1 MDLPS
6 TLRALYEGALAQP
19 ERDRPDWL
27 ARHCPDPR
35 LRERVLAMLC
45 DPTRSDPLALS
56 LGERMEA
63 LATGPVA
70 IALPS
75 GGRIGPFELV
85 DILGQGGFATVY
97 RGVREVEGVRQEV
110 AIKLLHCGLHSA
122 DSQRQFRREQRALAQ
137 LRHPHIARL
146 VEGGITGAGLPY
158 IALELVEGERI
169 TDHVRRARCG
179 LEARLE
185 LFLNVCEAVEAAH
198 RALIVH
204 RDLKPANVLV
214 TTDGHVKLLDFG
226 IAKLLDEV
234 EEDATRTGHQPFTP
248 AYAAPEQRLGTQV
261 TTATDVYALGVLL
274 GELVSGQRLND
285 GRAATPASYISGN
298 EEPGVLPEAAAIMR
312 RRLRGDLGAIVQ
324 KALAEEP
331 ERRYASAAGLAADV
345 RHLLAAR
352 PVTARRQ
359 TRWYHA
365 RRFVQR
371 NRGVVVLALA
381 FMLALAGAFAAVLWQ
396 ARVARFEAA
405 RANGTR
411 EFLLQV
417 FAAARPAGPR
427 LAPPTV
433 ADVVSAG
440 IVEAQQS
447 TLLQPRVRISLVSAL
462 GEVLAGQG
470 EHARSV
476 ELLGSNVAAAETLL
490 PVADPV
496 RIEAGLALAR
506 AEQAAGRRGA
516 ARARTD
522 ALLADAAAGDDLRAG
537 LLAFSAQLGAE
548 LFERE
553 RALRESAAAVR
564 LCTACAPPTRVR
576 VLLARGDVLAAFQE
590 DPAARQPLEEALA
603 LQRAIHGD
611 RHLAVAETLQRLS
624 RHARRRGDLTAADAL
639 AREAVAVA
647 EASVPA
653 PHRARAEALDTLWQ
667 VLIDAN
673 RNEEARV
680 LGEQVVA
687 MDEATLGS
695 AHPALATSKNTLAFV
710 QQRLGNRDAAIAG
723 YREALA
729 ISMQWP
735 ENVRRTATYKSNL
748 GGELAAGGAVQE
760 GLQLLHEA
768 LADLRGMADPD
779 HGEIC
784 AALEKLGG
792 LQLQHGDAAGALA
805 SFSASDALY
814 RTRIPDAPPAWR
826 VHSLVGLGLAMAATG
841 DAAGATLQL
850 REAVRRIDAVDGIPF
865 HTRAQA
871 RAGLALQLAAAGE
884 LDEARVLARQAAH
897 DRRAAPAIGATT
909 AALMQRIEP
918 LLVD

>member
-1 MDLPS
+1 MTS
-6 TLRALYEGALAQP
+6 LREFYEGALARP
-19 ERDRPDWL
+19 ASERKAWL
-27 ARHCPDPR
+27 AGACADVM
-35 LRERVLAMLC
+35 LRERVLAMLREA
-45 DPTRSDPLALS
+45 TTTDPLEIP

-63 LATGPVA
+63 LAAGATPL
-70 IALPS
+70 ALPS
-75 GGRIGPFELV
+75 GGRIGPFELT

-97 RGVREVEGVRQEV
+97 RGVREVEGARQEV
-110 AIKLLHCGLHSA
+110 AIKLLHRGLHSV

-146 VEGGITGAGLPY
+146 VEGGITEAGLPY
-158 IALELVEGERI
+158 IALELVDGERI
-169 TDHVRRARCG
+169 TEHVKRGRCG
-179 LEARLE
+179 LEARLG
-185 LFLNVCEAVEAAH
+185 LFLMVCEAVEAAH

-214 TTDGHVKLLDFG
+214 TSDGHVKLLDFG

-248 AYAAPEQRLGTQV
+248 AYAAPEQRLGAQV

-285 GRAATPASYISGN
+285 DTAATPASCISGD
-298 EEPGVLPEAAAIMR
+298 EEPGVLPETAAVMR

-324 KALAEEP
+324 KALAAEP
-331 ERRYASAAGLAADV
+331 EHRYASAAGLAADI

-352 PVTARRQ
+352 PVLARRQ

-371 NRGVVVLALA
+371 NRGGVVLALA
-381 FMLALAGAFAAVLWQ
+381 CALALGGAFAAVLWQ
-396 ARVARFEAA
+396 ARVARFEAE
-405 RANGTR
+405 RATSTR

-417 FAAARPAGPR
+417 FGAARPAGPR

-440 IVEAQQS
+440 ILEAQQS
-447 TLLQPRVRISLVSAL
+447 ALLQPRVRISLISAL
-462 GEVLAGQG
+462 GEVLVGQG

-476 ELLGSNVAAAETLL
+476 EVLSSNVAAAQSL
-490 PVADPV
+490 PVGDPV
-496 RIEAGLALAR
+496 RTEAGLALAR
-506 AEQAAGRRGA
+506 AEQAAGERGA
-516 ARARTD
+516 ARARID
-522 ALLADAAAGDDLRAG
+522 ALLDGPAPNDALRSE

-548 LFERE
+548 LFEQG
-553 RALRESAAAVR
+553 RALRESAEALR
-564 LCTACAPPTRVR
+564 LCSGCAAPIRVR
-576 VLLARGDVLAAFQE
+576 VLLSRGDVLAAFHE
-590 DPAARQPLEEALA
+590 DTAARAPFQEALA
-603 LQRAIHGD
+603 LQRAIHGE
-611 RHLAVAETLQRLS
+611 RHVEVAATLQRLS
-624 RHARRRGDLTAADAL
+624 RVARRQGELDRAEAL
-639 AREAVAVA
+639 AREAIAVV
-647 EASVPA
+647 EASVPD
-653 PHRARAEALDTLWQ
+653 PHRARAQALDTLWQ

-673 RNEEARV
+673 RNEEARS
-680 LGEQVVA
+680 LGERVVA
-687 MDEATLGS
+687 MDEATLGPT
-695 AHPALATSKNTLAFV
+695 HPSVATSKNTLAFV
-710 QQRLGNRDAAIAG
+710 QQRLGNRTAAIAG

-729 ISMQWP
+729 ISMLWP

-748 GGELAAGGAVQE
+748 GSELAAGGEVEE
-760 GLQLLHEA
+760 GFQLLHEA
-768 LADLRGMADPD
+768 LADLRGAADPD

-814 RTRIPDAPPAWR
+814 RTRIPDAPPAWH
-826 VHSLVGLGLAMAATG
+826 VHSLVGLGLALAATG
-841 DAAGATLQL
+841 EVAGATARL
-850 REAVRRIDAVDGIPF
+850 REAVQRIDALDGIPF

-884 LDEARVLARQAAH
+884 LDEARALARQAAR
-897 DRRAAPAIGATT
+897 DRSAAPAVGATT
-909 AALMQRIEP
+909 AALMERIEP
-918 LLVD
+918 LLGE